1 MSEARWPALR
11 RLRAAMK
18 ADARLQQRNGFYAA
32 AAFVAVCM
40 IPLLRRVSPDGLILL
55 LPPLVLLNMQVNT
68 FYFMGGLVLLE
79 KAEGS
84 LQALTVTPLRPAEYL
99 TSKVATLA
107 LLSLVEAAVIVLAT
121 HGPSVNWPA
130 LAMGIGLT
138 SILLCLYGFIAV
150 ARYDTV
156 NAFLF
161 PSMVYTA
168 VVGLPVLDYFGVWAG
183 PLWYAHPVRAPLI
196 LLEAAFHPVAA
207 WQLAYALGY
216 GLLWSVGL
224 GVIALREFD
233 RHVLRRRGD
242 G

>member
-84 LQALTVTPLRPAEYL
+84 LQALTVTPLRPATAGAILPYEIQNL
-99 TSKVATLA
+99 
-107 LLSLVEAAVIVLAT
+107 
-121 HGPSVNWPA
+121 
-130 LAMGIGLT
+130 IGLKALEKI
-138 SILLCLYGFIAV
+138 S
-150 ARYDTV
+150 
-156 NAFLF
+156 
-161 PSMVYTA
+161 
-168 VVGLPVLDYFGVWAG
+168 FG
-183 PLWYAHPVRAPLI
+183 
-196 LLEAAFHPVAA
+196 EE
-207 WQLAYALGY
+207 
-216 GLLWSVGL
+216 
-224 GVIALREFD
+224 LRWTQF
-233 RHVLRRRGD
+233 GNP
-242 G
+242 